1 MRERLFKQGLGLL
14 VENSALTSTEKL
26 SRQIIGRLL
35 EIPDPTRDDVERIK
49 LEVCRQFNAERVP
62 SSSEIAA
69 DLLPSEMKLHNVL
82 KRKLVRSIS
91 GIAVIAV
98 MTPPS
103 KCPHE
108 SAPCAYCPGGPNF
121 GVPQSY
127 TGKEPASMRGAQS
140 NYDPYL
146 QVKNRIE
153 QLQAIGHK
161 ISKVELII
169 MGGTFPSVP
178 PESQESFIKGC
189 LDATN
194 ECTSNSLEE
203 AKDLAETAPIR
214 NVGITVETRPDWS
227 KQRHVDQML
236 NLGVTR
242 VELGVQN
249 IYDDIYRIVNRAHTV
264 ADVADATRILKD
276 SGLKVV
282 YHLMPGLP
290 RSDFQR
296 DLEGF
301 KKIFT
306 DERFKPDMLK
316 IYPCLVIKGTRLYEW
331 WLEGKYKP
339 YSSEE
344 AAELIAE
351 MKRYVP
357 PWVRIMRV
365 QRDIPAP
372 IIEDG
377 VSRSDLRELVK
388 EKMRQRNVNCRC
400 IRCREAGHRLLRE
413 KAETTPSQVEVFC
426 QEYRAS
432 DGREFFISAEDREQ
446 DILVGYV
453 RLRIPSEM
461 AHRPEIAQKNAS
473 IVRELRVLGP
483 MVPVGIKTGEGWQ
496 HKGYGRLLLREAESI
511 SKKENRG
518 MILVTSA
525 LGTKHYYRRLGYAP
539 NGPYVSKSLAAT

>member
-1 MRERLFKQGLGLL
+1 MQERLFKQDLGFL
-14 VENSALTSTEKL
+14 VENSALTSTEQL

-35 EIPDPTRDDVERIK
+35 EIPDPTREDVERIK

-62 SSSEIAA
+62 RNSEIMAN
-69 DLLPSEMKLHNVL
+69 LLPSEMKLHKAL

-108 SAPCAYCPGGPNF
+108 SAPCAYCPGGPNL

-140 NYDPYL
+140 NYDPHL
-146 QVKNRIE
+146 QVKSRIE

-169 MGGTFPSVP
+169 MGGTFPSIP
-178 PESQESFIKGC
+178 PERQEFFIKGC
-189 LDATN
+189 LDA
-194 ECTSNSLEE
+194 SNDRASSSLEE
-203 AKDLAETAPIR
+203 AKHLAEAAPIR

-227 KQRHVDQML
+227 KQEHVDQML
-236 NLGVTR
+236 KMGVTR

-249 IYDDIYRIVNRAHTV
+249 VYDDIYRIVNRGHTV
-264 ADVADATRILKD
+264 ADVADATQTLKD

-290 RSDFQR
+290 GSDFQR

-301 KKIFT
+301 KRVFM

-377 VSRSDLRELVK
+377 VRRSDLRELVK
-388 EKMRQRNVNCRC
+388 VKMNESNVNCRC
-400 IRCREAGHRLLRE
+400 IRCREVGHRSLRE
-413 KAETTPSQVEVFC
+413 KAETTPSQVEISC
-426 QEYRAS
+426 EHYQAS

-453 RLRIPSEM
+453 RLRIPSEL
-461 AHRPEIAQKNAS
+461 AHRPEIARKNAS

-483 MVPVGIKTGEGWQ
+483 MVPVGTKTGEGWQ

-511 SKKENRG
+511 SKRENRSK
-518 MILVTSA
+518 ILVTSA
-525 LGTKHYYRRLGYAP
+525 LGTKQYYRRLGYVSD
-539 NGPYVSKSLAAT
+539 GPYVSKSLASA